1 MQHYL
6 NYLKHLELKKETGPE
21 LDSYGALMIQIQTTM
36 RPRTKRKVNNLTI
49 ASVVMLLAG
58 SGLSKILQ
66 VEMVTERLNRLG
78 VGKFM
83 IALGIIELV
92 LAALF
97 ISSRTMKLSF
107 ILLSCYFSGAIATEI
122 SHSGNFIVPFIFM
135 VLIWTASFI
144 RERSILKLVGDINSQ
159 RDQNPWNV
167 NWMLVE

>member
-1 MQHYL
+1 
-6 NYLKHLELKKETGPE
+6 
-21 LDSYGALMIQIQTTM
+21 
-36 RPRTKRKVNNLTI
+36 
-49 ASVVMLLAG
+49 MLLAG
-58 SGLSKILQ
+58 SGLSKIFQ